1 SEKLRVAVIGHTG
14 RGDYG
19 HGIDK
24 VWLQIPETE
33 IVAVADPVESGR
45 AKAIERLSL
54 KAEAGFESYQEMLNQ
69 VKPNI
74 VAIGPRHIDQH
85 RDFAVASAQ
94 AGAKGIYIE
103 KPFVRDLAEA
113 DEVVAA
119 CEKSGTRLAIA
130 HRNRYH
136 PVLPVVKKLV
146 EEGEIGRL
154 VEIRARGKE
163 DARGGGLDLWVLGSH

>member
-1 SEKLRVAVIGHTG
+1 MTTNAMNPSNWKRREILSLTGALASGAFGLRAAEDSEKLRVAVIGHTG

-130 HRNRYH
+130 HRNRY
-136 PVLPVVKKLV
+136 
-146 EEGEIGRL
+146 
-154 VEIRARGKE
+154 
-163 DARGGGLDLWVLGSH
+163 